1 MGKNKYLID
10 INKNLAIAILIVWCI
25 FAFKIITSQIRSIFK
40 IVPIIYSLNLEQKYR
55 LVDGNFYDF
64 IKFCETKTPERADIL
79 FKIVPKEPDFS
90 SQDWFLAEY
99 FIGKS
104 AYYFYPR
111 KIYREEYTIPGIRYQ
126 IVYNSKAKTFSFH
139 SQ

>member
-1 MGKNKYLID
+1 MGKKYFID
-10 INKNLAIAILIVWCI
+10 INKNLAILILIVWCI
-25 FAFKIITSQIRSIFK
+25 LTFKIITSQIRDIFK
-40 IVPIIYSLNLEQKYR
+40 RLPIISLNLEQKYR

-64 IKFCETKTPERADIL
+64 IKFCEARTPERAHIA

-90 SQDWFLAEY
+90 SNDWFLAEY

-111 KIYREEYTIPGIRYQ
+111 KIYREESAIPGIQYK
-126 IVYNSKAKTFSFH
+126 IVYNSKAKTFSFY

>member
-1 MGKNKYLID
+1 MAKNKYLIN
-10 INKNLAIAILIVWCI
+10 INKNLAMLILIVWCI
-25 FAFKIITSQIRSIFK
+25 PAFKIITSQVKDIFRR
-40 IVPIIYSLNLEQKYR
+40 IPVIYSLNLEQKYR

-64 IKFCETKTPERADIL
+64 IKFCESKTPERANII

-90 SQDWFLAEY
+90 SQDWFMAEY

-111 KIYREEYTIPGIRYQ
+111 KIYREEFALPGIKYQ
-126 IVYNSKAKTFSFH
+126 IVYNSKDRTFNLYY
-139 SQ
+139 Q

>member
-1 MGKNKYLID
+1 MGKNKYPLD
-10 INKNLAIAILIVWCI
+10 INKYLAITVLIVWFI
-25 FAFKIITSQIRSIFK
+25 LAFKIIASQIKDTFK
-40 IVPIIYSLNLEQKYR
+40 RPPAIYSLDLEQKYR

-64 IKFCETKTPERADIL
+64 IKFCETKTPERAHII
-79 FKIVPKEPDFS
+79 FRIVPKEADFAN
-90 SQDWFLAEY
+90 QDWFLSEY

-111 KIYREEYTIPGIRYQ
+111 KIYREEFALPGIKYQ
-126 IVYNSKAKTFSFH
+126 IVYDSKAKTFSFY